1 LFFIKLIIDPGET
14 AFSSGVDTWEGV
26 GQSLVAVAG
35 VNGGVNV
42 LDLDC
47 GTLVSNIARYI
58 YMAHFTLVSN
68 IARYIYG
75 SLYSSF

>member
-1 LFFIKLIIDPGET
+1 MIINPGET

-35 VNGGVNV
+35 VKGGVNV
-42 LDLDC
+42 LDLEC

-58 YMAHFTLVSN
+58 THFNLVSRSETLVAKF
-68 IARYIYG
+68 II
-75 SLYSSF
+75 

>member
-1 LFFIKLIIDPGET
+1 MFFIKLIINPGET

-35 VNGGVNV
+35 VKSGVNV
-42 LDLDC
+42 LDLEC

-58 YMAHFTLVSN
+58 YS
-68 IARYIYG
+68 